1 MSIIWYNE
9 RIGSERMKISSKL
22 AQNIVQSIKE
32 IINQEINFID
42 TDGII
47 IASTDQDRIG
57 QKHDGAL
64 KVLKTK
70 QRVVVNKDDEFQG
83 TRRGINLPLYF
94 EDEIIAV
101 VGITGNPEDVS
112 KYVHILTKMTE
123 ILIKEAYLQEMSYSS
138 KENQR
143 IIMENLLYN
152 SQTAEFGNGAS
163 HEIYKYD
170 VSIPR
175 RAIQGLFMTDRVLD
189 SSIYSHI
196 QKMFTDQAQ
205 TILVIN
211 GNTLTILSTSTKAD
225 VLKSKLALLQQS
237 IKKTFNLDLIFGI
250 GSVCTTSKESQKS
263 FSEAQESLMWAKNFS
278 HLTVQFYEDLDL
290 GILLLPELKTSAPTF
305 EKKIL
310 GNLSEKEKADYMN
323 LLKAYEK
330 HNGSITKCSAE
341 LFIHKNTLQYRL
353 NSLHEKTGFNPRDLN
368 DYVILKLAFLIYE
381 ISHKMV

>member
-225 VLKSKLALLQQS
+225 VLKSKLSLLQQS
-237 IKKTFNLDLIFGI
+237 INKTFNLDLIFGI
-250 GSVCTTSKESQKS
+250 GNVCTTIKESQKS

>member
-1 MSIIWYNE
+1 
-9 RIGSERMKISSKL
+9 MKISSKL

-42 TDGII
+42 TEGII

-70 QRVVVNKDDEFQG
+70 QRVHVNKDDEFQG

-123 ILIKEAYLQEMSYSS
+123 ILIKEAYLQEISYSS

-152 SQTAEFGNGAS
+152 SQTTEFGNGES
-163 HEIYKYD
+163 KEIYKYD
-170 VSIPR
+170 VSMPR
-175 RAIQGLFMTDRVLD
+175 RAIQGLFITGRTLD
-189 SSIYSHI
+189 SSIYNHI
-196 QKMFTDQAQ
+196 QKMFTDQTQ

-225 VLKSKLALLQQS
+225 VLKSKLSLMQQS

-250 GSVCTTSKESQKS
+250 GSVCTTSKESRKS

-278 HLTVQFYEDLDL
+278 HLTIQFYEDLDL

-368 DYVILKLAFLIYE
+368 DYVILKLAFLIFE
-381 ISHKMV
+381 ISNATI

>member
-1 MSIIWYNE
+1 
-9 RIGSERMKISSKL
+9 MKISNKL

-42 TDGII
+42 TEGMI
-47 IASTDQDRIG
+47 IASTDLNRIG
-57 QKHDGAL
+57 QKHEGAL

-70 QRVVVNKDDEFQG
+70 QSVHVNKDDEFQG
-83 TRRGINLPLYF
+83 TKKGINLPLYF

-101 VGITGNPEDVS
+101 VGITGNPIDVS

-123 ILIKEAYLQEMSYSS
+123 ILIKEAYLQEISYNS

-143 IIMENLLYN
+143 IIIENLLYN
-152 SQTAEFGNGAS
+152 TQNDFENNAS

-170 VSIPR
+170 VNIPR
-175 RAIQGLFMTDRVLD
+175 RVIQGMFMTDRPLD
-189 SSIYSHI
+189 PTMYNHI
-196 QKMFTDQAQ
+196 RKTITDQAQ

-211 GNTLTILSTSTKAD
+211 GNTLTILSTMIKSNM
-225 VLKSKLALLQQS
+225 LKSTLSSLQQT
-237 IKKTFNLDLIFGI
+237 IQKTYQLDLIFGI
-250 GSVCTTSKESQKS
+250 GSVCTTSSESRKS
-263 FSEAQESLMWAKNFS
+263 FSEAQESLMWARNFS
-278 HLTVQFYEDLDL
+278 HLTTQFYEDLDL
-290 GILLLPELKTSAPTF
+290 GILLLPELKTSAPTY

-310 GNLSEKEKADYMN
+310 GNLSEKEKADYVN
-323 LLKAYEK
+323 LLKVYEK

-368 DYVILKLAFLIYE
+368 DYVILKLAFLIFE
-381 ISHKMV
+381 ISHKTI